1 MLSILFCVIPFLT
14 DRVCP
19 QNQYRV
25 ASFAENFFVNG
36 VTKLRTVYKA
46 YQTKIPVCC
55 PSFIQVEDEC
65 IGKLVVKF
73 VI

>member
-1 MLSILFCVIPFLT
+1 MLSILFCIIPFLT

-25 ASFAENFFVNG
+25 ASFAESFLVNG
-36 VTKLRTVYKA
+36 VIRLRTAYKT
-46 YQTKIPVCC
+46 YETKIPVGC